1 MMRHLKEVHRKL
13 PNGDPVPIEEFRC
26 EEEECGKV
34 FARLRDLNDHRT
46 RVHGENQNIKCK
58 RCKRVWKYAKDYRR
72 HEKTCSRQKKKADKR
87 SKEANEEEKAEQSVD
102 FNEDESGDDNEGGHR
117 GDTMSESD

>member
-1 MMRHLKEVHRKL
+1 MTRHLKEVHRKL

-46 RVHGENQNIKCK
+46 RVHGEKQNFKCK
-58 RCKRVWKYAKDYRR
+58 GCQGLWTNAKDYRR
-72 HEKTCSRQKKKADKR
+72 HEKKCRKLTRPN
-87 SKEANEEEKAEQSVD
+87 KERKGEQSVD
-102 FNEDESGDDNEGGHR
+102 FDENESGDDNEGGHL
-117 GDTMSESD
+117 GETLSESD